1 MRDESTAAR
10 GGIGFWGLLA
20 ILFITLKLCGVI
32 QWPWVWVLAPLWGP
46 VAFVSGLLLALVLGV
61 LAIKLGALAVIAACN
76 DGDDKPAKP
85 PPRPE
90 PKPRNPSRLGLNG
103 PMSRGFLGPK
113 NLQNSW
119 RN

>member
-1 MRDESTAAR
+1 MRDESTAR
-10 GGIGFWGLLA
+10 GGIGFWGQLA

-46 VAFVSGLLLALVLGV
+46 VAFVSGLLLALVLG

-85 PPRPE
+85 PPRP
-90 PKPRNPSRLGLNG
+90 KPSPEIPPGWG
-103 PMSRGFLGPK
+103 
-113 NLQNSW
+113 
-119 RN
+119 